1 MTQDRKA
8 DNLDKRDLEERRRNS
23 QYNDTFIT
31 GLQWLWGDGNMA
43 PGGTDDLGEMLGG
56 IDSRNKSVLDVGSG
70 LGAIAIAL
78 VRDYQAASVIGVD
91 VEPHLVEHSRERA
104 RKAGLADKV
113 SFEQVTPGTLP
124 FKDNSFDIV
133 VTKDAIVHIPDKA
146 QFYKDIL
153 RVLKPGGAFA
163 GSDWLRKGQGACSDT
178 AAAWLEIVHLDFE
191 LQNLEQTSTALQQ
204 SGFERIRLNDRNEW
218 YKEEIKNEL
227 ATLAGEKYNKLA
239 SLIGADAAEHRLRS
253 CQLKQQAVEEG
264 FLRPTHFLAFKPG

>member
-1 MTQDRKA
+1 MTQDRNA
-8 DNLDKRDLEERRRNS
+8 DNLDKKDLEERRRTS

-163 GSDWLRKGQGACSDT
+163 GSDWLRKGQGTCVPTLPPRGWRSSIWTSSCRTRNKRPPRCSKADLKESAST
-178 AAAWLEIVHLDFE
+178 IEMNGTKRKSKTS
-191 LQNLEQTSTALQQ
+191 LQHSPAKNTTSSPA
-204 SGFERIRLNDRNEW
+204 
-218 YKEEIKNEL
+218 
-227 ATLAGEKYNKLA
+227 
-239 SLIGADAAEHRLRS
+239 
-253 CQLKQQAVEEG
+253 
-264 FLRPTHFLAFKPG
+264 